1 MYNEGTIIA
10 LSSPPGSGAIA
21 IIRLSGEKAIS
32 KTDIF
37 FKSKSGK
44 KLKHSDGYSISYG
57 DLVEGDEVIDEV
69 VVCVYKAPHSYTGE
83 NIIEISCHGSN
94 YIQQRII
101 SLFTNSGV
109 RLANPGEFTLRA
121 YLNNKKDLSQ
131 AEAVSDLIASESKE
145 AHRIAMEQMRGGYSD
160 EIEVL
165 REKLIHFKSLIEL
178 ELDFSE
184 EDVEFADKSD
194 LKSLLNELESK
205 LSSLIESFSYGNV
218 IKEGVTVTIA
228 GKPNAG
234 KSSLLNAIV
243 NEDKAIVSDIPGTTR
258 DAIEDVTTINGIK
271 FRFIDTAGIRE
282 TSDKIESIGVE
293 KAKSKIGT
301 SRILIYLFDRLDIT
315 EKEIIK
321 EGVTVTIA
329 GKPNAGKS
337 SLLNAIVNED
347 KAIVS
352 DIPGTTRDAIEDVTT
367 INGIKFRFI
376 DTAGIRETSD
386 KIESIGVEKAKS
398 KIGTSRILIYLFDR
412 SDITEKE
419 LIKEV
424 KSYER
429 DDLQIYL
436 VENKIDVLKYSDTDS
451 YKENIKPLI
460 NQNNITFH
468 RISAL
473 NIDLVSEL
481 KEMISKNLNLSSQ
494 SNIIISNSRHL
505 EALNN
510 SLKAIDSVKSGL
522 KDGLSG
528 DLLSIDLNDA
538 IINMSIITGKIDIDQ
553 DILGSIFSK
562 FCIGK

>member
-1 MYNEGTIIA
+1 MC
-10 LSSPPGSGAIA
+10 
-21 IIRLSGEKAIS
+21 IRDRKQ
-32 KTDIF
+32 
-37 FKSKSGK
+37 
-44 KLKHSDGYSISYG
+44 SDGYSISYG

-69 VVCVYKAPHSYTGE
+69 VVSVYKAPHSYTGE

-184 EDVEFADKSD
+184 EDVEFADRSD

-258 DAIEDVTTINGIK
+258 DAIEDIM
-271 FRFIDTAGIRE
+271 
-282 TSDKIESIGVE
+282 
-293 KAKSKIGT
+293 
-301 SRILIYLFDRLDIT
+301 
-315 EKEIIK
+315 
-321 EGVTVTIA
+321 
-329 GKPNAGKS
+329 
-337 SLLNAIVNED
+337 
-347 KAIVS
+347 
-352 DIPGTTRDAIEDVTT
+352 T

-412 SDITEKE
+412 SDIIEKE

-436 VENKIDVLKYSDTDS
+436 VENKIDLLNNSNTDS
-451 YKENIKPLI
+451 YKENIKSLI
-460 NQNNITFH
+460 NQNNITFY

-473 NIDLVSEL
+473 NSDLVSEL

-510 SLKAIDSVKSGL
+510 SLKAIDSVKTGL

-538 IINMSIITGKIDIDQ
+538 IINISIITGRIDIDQ

>member
-21 IIRLSGEKAIS
+21 IIRLSGEEAIS

-44 KLKHSDGYSISYG
+44 KLKQSYGYSISYG

-184 EDVEFADKSD
+184 EDVEFADRSD

-218 IKEGVTVTIA
+218 
-228 GKPNAG
+228 
-234 KSSLLNAIV
+234 
-243 NEDKAIVSDIPGTTR
+243 
-258 DAIEDVTTINGIK
+258 
-271 FRFIDTAGIRE
+271 
-282 TSDKIESIGVE
+282 
-293 KAKSKIGT
+293 
-301 SRILIYLFDRLDIT
+301 
-315 EKEIIK
+315 IK

>member
-21 IIRLSGEKAIS
+21 IIRLSGEEAIS

-44 KLKHSDGYSISYG
+44 KLKQSYGYSISYG

-69 VVCVYKAPHSYTGE
+69 VVCVYRAPHSYTGE

-184 EDVEFADKSD
+184 EDVEFADRSD
-194 LKSLLNELESK
+194 LKSLLDELESK

-234 KSSLLNAIV
+234 KSSLLNAII

-258 DAIEDVTTINGIK
+258 DAIEDITTINGIK

-282 TSDKIESIGVE
+282 TSDKIESM
-293 KAKSKIGT
+293 
-301 SRILIYLFDRLDIT
+301 
-315 EKEIIK
+315 
-321 EGVTVTIA
+321 
-329 GKPNAGKS
+329 
-337 SLLNAIVNED
+337 
-347 KAIVS
+347 
-352 DIPGTTRDAIEDVTT
+352 
-367 INGIKFRFI
+367 
-376 DTAGIRETSD
+376 
-386 KIESIGVEKAKS
+386 GVEKAKS

-412 SDITEKE
+412 SDITENE

-436 VENKIDVLKYSDTDS
+436 IENKIDLLKDYNTNS
-451 YKENIKPLI
+451 YKENIKSLI

-473 NIDLVSEL
+473 NSDLVSEL

-510 SLKAIDSVKSGL
+510 SLKAIDSVKTGL

-538 IINMSIITGKIDIDQ
+538 IINISIITGKIDIDQ

>member
-21 IIRLSGEKAIS
+21 IIRLSGEEAIS
-32 KTDIF
+32 KADIF
-37 FKSKSGK
+37 FRSKSGK
-44 KLKHSDGYSISYG
+44 KLIQCEGYSIRYG

-69 VVCVYKAPHSYTGE
+69 VISVYRAPHSYTGE

-145 AHRIAMEQMRGGYSD
+145 AHRIAIEQMRGGYSD

-184 EDVEFADKSD
+184 EDVEFADRSD

-205 LSSLIESFSYGNV
+205 LSSLIESFSFGNV

-243 NEDKAIVSDIPGTTR
+243 NEDKAIVSNIPGTTR
-258 DAIEDVTTINGIK
+258 DAIEDITTINGIK

-293 KAKSKIGT
+293 KA
-301 SRILIYLFDRLDIT
+301 R
-315 EKEIIK
+315 
-321 EGVTVTIA
+321 
-329 GKPNAGKS
+329 
-337 SLLNAIVNED
+337 
-347 KAIVS
+347 
-352 DIPGTTRDAIEDVTT
+352 
-367 INGIKFRFI
+367 
-376 DTAGIRETSD
+376 
-386 KIESIGVEKAKS
+386 S

-412 SDITEKE
+412 SDITENE

-436 VENKIDVLKYSDTDS
+436 VENKIDLLKYLNTDS
-451 YKENIKPLI
+451 YKKNIKSLI

-468 RISAL
+468 RISAI
-473 NIDLVSEL
+473 NSDLVSEL

-538 IINMSIITGKIDIDQ
+538 IINISIITGKIDIDQ

>member
-1 MYNEGTIIA
+1 MSPHQNVIYN
-10 LSSPPGSGAIA
+10 
-21 IIRLSGEKAIS
+21 
-32 KTDIF
+32 
-37 FKSKSGK
+37 
-44 KLKHSDGYSISYG
+44 
-57 DLVEGDEVIDEV
+57 
-69 VVCVYKAPHSYTGE
+69 APHSYTGE

-145 AHRIAMEQMRGGYSD
+145 AHRIAMEQMRGGYSN

-184 EDVEFADKSD
+184 EDVEFADRSD

-258 DAIEDVTTINGIK
+258 DAIEDIN
-271 FRFIDTAGIRE
+271 
-282 TSDKIESIGVE
+282 
-293 KAKSKIGT
+293 
-301 SRILIYLFDRLDIT
+301 
-315 EKEIIK
+315 
-321 EGVTVTIA
+321 
-329 GKPNAGKS
+329 
-337 SLLNAIVNED
+337 
-347 KAIVS
+347 
-352 DIPGTTRDAIEDVTT
+352 T

-412 SDITEKE
+412 SDIIEKE

-436 VENKIDVLKYSDTDS
+436 VENKIDLLKSSNTDS
-451 YKENIKPLI
+451 YKENIKSLI
-460 NQNNITFH
+460 NQNNITFL

-473 NIDLVSEL
+473 NSDLVSEL

-522 KDGLSG
+522 KNGLSG

>member
-21 IIRLSGEKAIS
+21 IIRLSGEEAIS

-37 FKSKSGK
+37 FRSKSGK
-44 KLKHSDGYSISYG
+44 KLKQSDGYSISYG

-69 VVCVYKAPHSYTGE
+69 VVSVYKAPHSYTGE

-184 EDVEFADKSD
+184 EDVEFADRSD

-218 IKEGVTVTIA
+218 
-228 GKPNAG
+228 
-234 KSSLLNAIV
+234 
-243 NEDKAIVSDIPGTTR
+243 
-258 DAIEDVTTINGIK
+258 
-271 FRFIDTAGIRE
+271 
-282 TSDKIESIGVE
+282 
-293 KAKSKIGT
+293 
-301 SRILIYLFDRLDIT
+301 
-315 EKEIIK
+315 IK

-436 VENKIDVLKYSDTDS
+436 VENKIDLLKSLNTDS
-451 YKENIKPLI
+451 YKENIKSLI

-473 NIDLVSEL
+473 NSDLVSEL
-481 KEMISKNLNLSSQ
+481 KEMISKNLSLSSQ

-522 KDGLSG
+522 KEGLSG

-538 IINMSIITGKIDIDQ
+538 IINISIITGKIDIDQ

>member
-21 IIRLSGEKAIS
+21 IIRISGEEAIS

-44 KLKHSDGYSISYG
+44 KLKQCKGYTISYG
-57 DLVEGDEVIDEV
+57 YLVENEEIIDEV
-69 VVCVYKAPHSYTGE
+69 VVSLYKGPHSYTGE

-94 YIQQRII
+94 YIQQKII
-101 SLFTNSGV
+101 SLFTKSGV

-178 ELDFSE
+178 ELDFSM
-184 EDVEFADKSD
+184 EDVEFADRGD
-194 LKSLLNELESK
+194 LKSLLNELERK
-205 LSSLIESFSYGNV
+205 LSSLIESFTYGNV
-218 IKEGVTVTIA
+218 IKEGITVTIA

-258 DAIEDVTTINGIK
+258 DAIEDVTIINGIK
-271 FRFIDTAGIRE
+271 FRFIDTAGIRK

-293 KAKSKIGT
+293 KTKSKID
-301 SRILIYLFDRLDIT
+301 S
-315 EKEIIK
+315 
-321 EGVTVTIA
+321 
-329 GKPNAGKS
+329 
-337 SLLNAIVNED
+337 
-347 KAIVS
+347 
-352 DIPGTTRDAIEDVTT
+352 
-367 INGIKFRFI
+367 
-376 DTAGIRETSD
+376 
-386 KIESIGVEKAKS
+386 
-398 KIGTSRILIYLFDR
+398 SRILIYLFDR
-412 SDITEKE
+412 SDIKEKD
-419 LIKEV
+419 LIKEI
-424 KSYER
+424 KSYKR
-429 DDLQIYL
+429 DNLQIYL
-436 VENKIDVLKYSDTDS
+436 VENKIDLLNTLKTDS
-451 YKENIKPLI
+451 YKENLKSLI
-460 NQNNITFH
+460 NENNITFY

-473 NIDLVSEL
+473 NSYIVSKL
-481 KEMISKNLNLSSQ
+481 KELISKNLNVSSQ
-494 SNIIISNSRHL
+494 SNIVISNSRHL

-510 SLKAIDSVKSGL
+510 SLKAINSVKIGL
-522 KDGLSG
+522 KDRLSG
-528 DLLSIDLNDA
+528 DLLSVDLNDA
-538 IINMSIITGKIDIDQ
+538 IINISIITGKIDIDQ

>member
-21 IIRLSGEKAIS
+21 IIRLSGKEAIS

-44 KLKHSDGYSISYG
+44 KLNQCNGYSITYG
-57 DLVEGDEVIDEV
+57 DLVESDEVIDEV
-69 VVCVYKAPHSYTGE
+69 VVSVYKGPHSYTGE

-184 EDVEFADKSD
+184 EDVEFADRSD
-194 LKSLLNELESK
+194 LKSLLDELERK

-301 SRILIYLFDRLDIT
+301 SRILIYLFDR
-315 EKEIIK
+315 
-321 EGVTVTIA
+321 
-329 GKPNAGKS
+329 
-337 SLLNAIVNED
+337 
-347 KAIVS
+347 S
-352 DIPGTTRDAIEDVTT
+352 DII
-367 INGIKFRFI
+367 
-376 DTAGIRETSD
+376 
-386 KIESIGVEKAKS
+386 
-398 KIGTSRILIYLFDR
+398 
-412 SDITEKE
+412 EKE

-429 DDLQIYL
+429 DDLQIYI
-436 VENKIDVLKYSDTDS
+436 VENKIDLLKDSNTDI
-451 YKENIKPLI
+451 YKENIKSLI

-473 NIDLVSEL
+473 NSDLVSEL

-510 SLKAIDSVKSGL
+510 SLKAIDSVKNGL

-538 IINMSIITGKIDIDQ
+538 IINISIITGKIDIDQ

>member
-21 IIRLSGEKAIS
+21 IIRISGEEAIS

-44 KLKHSDGYSISYG
+44 KLKQCKGYTISYG
-57 DLVEGDEVIDEV
+57 YLVENEEIIDEV
-69 VVCVYKAPHSYTGE
+69 VVSLYKGPHSYTGE

-94 YIQQRII
+94 YIQQKII
-101 SLFTNSGV
+101 SLFTKSGV

-178 ELDFSE
+178 ELDFSM
-184 EDVEFADKSD
+184 EDVEFADRGD
-194 LKSLLNELESK
+194 LKSLLNELERK
-205 LSSLIESFSYGNV
+205 LSSLIESFTYGNV
-218 IKEGVTVTIA
+218 IKEGITVTIA

-258 DAIEDVTTINGIK
+258 DAIEDVTIINGIK
-271 FRFIDTAGIRE
+271 FRFIDTAGIRK

-293 KAKSKIGT
+293 KTKSKID
-301 SRILIYLFDRLDIT
+301 S
-315 EKEIIK
+315 
-321 EGVTVTIA
+321 
-329 GKPNAGKS
+329 
-337 SLLNAIVNED
+337 
-347 KAIVS
+347 
-352 DIPGTTRDAIEDVTT
+352 
-367 INGIKFRFI
+367 
-376 DTAGIRETSD
+376 
-386 KIESIGVEKAKS
+386 
-398 KIGTSRILIYLFDR
+398 SRILIYLFDR
-412 SDITEKE
+412 SDIKEKD
-419 LIKEV
+419 LIKEI
-424 KSYER
+424 KSYKR
-429 DDLQIYL
+429 DNLQIYL
-436 VENKIDVLKYSDTDS
+436 VENKIDLLNTLKTDS
-451 YKENIKPLI
+451 YKENIKSLI
-460 NQNNITFH
+460 NENNITFY

-473 NIDLVSEL
+473 NSDIVSKL
-481 KEMISKNLNLSSQ
+481 KELISKNLNVSSQ
-494 SNIIISNSRHL
+494 SNIVISNSRHL

-510 SLKAIDSVKSGL
+510 SLKAINSVKIGL
-522 KDGLSG
+522 KDRLSG
-528 DLLSIDLNDA
+528 DLLSVDLNDA
-538 IINMSIITGKIDIDQ
+538 IINISIITGKIDIDQ

>member
-21 IIRLSGEKAIS
+21 IIRLSGEEAIS

-44 KLKHSDGYSISYG
+44 KLKQSYGYSISYG

-69 VVCVYKAPHSYTGE
+69 VVCVYRAPHSYTGE

-184 EDVEFADKSD
+184 EDVEFADRSD

-218 IKEGVTVTIA
+218 
-228 GKPNAG
+228 
-234 KSSLLNAIV
+234 
-243 NEDKAIVSDIPGTTR
+243 
-258 DAIEDVTTINGIK
+258 
-271 FRFIDTAGIRE
+271 
-282 TSDKIESIGVE
+282 
-293 KAKSKIGT
+293 
-301 SRILIYLFDRLDIT
+301 
-315 EKEIIK
+315 IK

-436 VENKIDVLKYSDTDS
+436 VENKIDVLKYSYTDS
-451 YKENIKPLI
+451 YKENIKSLI
-460 NQNNITFH
+460 NQNKIAFH

-473 NIDLVSEL
+473 NSDLVSEL

-510 SLKAIDSVKSGL
+510 SLRAIDSVKSGL

-538 IINMSIITGKIDIDQ
+538 IINISIITGKIDIDQ